1 MKQSQRSKVKFYNV
15 KVSEISLNAL
25 NGVINNNCNNFQRIL
40 KELMKTEHFVRAF
53 IILISYFK
61 MKKATILVLSRRLC

>member
-15 KVSEISLNAL
+15 KVSENSLNAL

-40 KELMKTEHFVRAF
+40 KELMKKRNTLF
-53 IILISYFK
+53 
-61 MKKATILVLSRRLC
+61 VLSLF